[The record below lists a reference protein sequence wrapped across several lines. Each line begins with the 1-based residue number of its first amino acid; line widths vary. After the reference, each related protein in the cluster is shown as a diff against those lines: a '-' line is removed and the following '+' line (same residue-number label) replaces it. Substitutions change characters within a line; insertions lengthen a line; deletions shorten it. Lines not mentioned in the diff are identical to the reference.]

1 MKHQTSNSDE
11 HSLPVEYEGYDEPEH
26 DPPHGLGQLGG
37 VGPHVADDEME
48 GEYVVA
54 DAVAAVQEDA
64 IHAGVEKRLTL
75 PQLLDV
81 NDEVEEREEDEG
93 EAGGDKDEG
102 E

>member
-1 MKHQTSNSDE
+1 MNDYLYCDE
-11 HSLPVEYEGYDEPEH
+11 DFLPVKNESNDKPEQG
-26 DPPHGLGQLGG
+26 PGHGLGQLGG
-37 VGPHVADDEME
+37 VGPHVADHEVE

-64 IHAGVEKRLTL
+64 VHAGVEKRLTL

-93 EAGGDKDEG
+93 EAGGNKDEG